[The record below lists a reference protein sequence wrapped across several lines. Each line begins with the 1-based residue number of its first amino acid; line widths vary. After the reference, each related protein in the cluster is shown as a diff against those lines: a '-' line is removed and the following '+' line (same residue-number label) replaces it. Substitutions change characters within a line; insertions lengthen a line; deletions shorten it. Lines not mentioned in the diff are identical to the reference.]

1 MQPRG
6 AHWQKLGKLLAIP
19 FASAGI
25 GALLVLRAYK
35 TPRPLPW
42 ALLGLT
48 VAAALGRFAV
58 GNRNR
63 RQKVEDALL
72 CGLVALA
79 CAQFAPP
86 LQPLLYLIAAGY
98 TLLLPL
104 QFGIPL
110 CCVLVGLDA
119 ASLDLPRQWPVWL
132 AHASFAA
139 LFASLYHVMLGARL
153 AASKR
158 AEQMAVRRRIS
169 EAEESARELRLVAT
183 AVSSPEREVL
193 AGVTEVEEVLRGALA
208 VAEAALRPHSVAVF
222 LLSPDGES
230 VRLRECLSRS
240 DKLFRG
246 PLAAREGALGAVLS
260 SGLPVR
266 LAGAREQISYYQGRA
281 PYGSFLGEPL
291 VERSGTLLGAL
302 VADRE
307 APFVEGDQRVLEAL
321 GRELV
326 RAIEAERLLGTVRRE
341 KEEKAR
347 FFEALGALNRTT
359 TASEAADTAVQHARS
374 MFHSLDLCALT
385 TYDGRR
391 HRVLA
396 ASGEGTEPLKDLSF
410 ADNPGLVSNV
420 VKLKAVLPGRELSAM
435 NRAVVFDNNTVVKG
449 LGALKIFPLC
459 IREESC
465 FGTLVC
471 GSRRPDGLSSE
482 AQKQLEMLASQT
494 AQALERA
501 SLYEQT
507 ERLATTD
514 GLTGLVNRRRFNEL
528 LDQRLREAARYQRP
542 LSLLLLDIDHFKK
555 VNDTHGHPAGDA
567 VLRGV
572 AKLLHKSA
580 RETDVAA
587 RYGGE
592 EMALILPE
600 TDARGALAIAE
611 RLRKLVEQARHP
623 TEQGALKVTVSIGIS
638 TAGVNSQ
645 SAENPAELL
654 EEADRALYRAKHGG
668 RNRVEAARGQAAA

>member
-6 AHWQKLGKLLAIP
+6 AHWQKLGTLLAIP
-19 FASAGI
+19 FASAGVA
-25 GALLVLRAYK
+25 ALLVLRAFK

-58 GNRNR
+58 GSRNR

-79 CAQFAPP
+79 CAQLAPP

-208 VAEAALRPHSVAVF
+208 VAEAALHPHSVVVF

-266 LAGAREQISYYQGRA
+266 LAGAREQISYYEGRA

-291 VERSGTLLGAL
+291 VERSGALLGAL

-307 APFVEGDQRVLEAL
+307 APFVDGDQRVLEAL

-347 FFEALGALNRTT
+347 FFEALEALNRTT
-359 TASEAADTAVQHARS
+359 TATEAAETAVAQARRMCS
-374 MFHSLDLCALT
+374 SLDLCVLT
-385 TYDGRR
+385 TAEGRR

-396 ASGEGTEPLKDLSF
+396 ADGDGSAPLKELSF
-410 ADNPGLVSNV
+410 ADNAGLVSNV
-420 VKLKAVLPGRELSAM
+420 VKLGSPLPGRELSAM
-435 NRAVVFDNNTVVKG
+435 ERVVVFDNNTVLKG
-449 LGALKIFPLC
+449 LGALKIFPLRAGDFC
-459 IREESC
+459 A
-465 FGTLVC
+465 GTLVC
-471 GSRRPDGLSSE
+471 GSRRPDGLPAE
-482 AQKQLEMLASQT
+482 AQQRLSLLAL
-494 AQALERA
+494 QAAEALVRA
-501 SLYEQT
+501 RLYEQA

-572 AKLLHKSA
+572 AKLLQKSA

-600 TDARGALAIAE
+600 TDAQGALAIAE

-645 SAENPAELL
+645 AAETPAGLL